1 MSELSRLAP
10 AARFSG
16 LAELYAKCRPTYP
29 DSAVTFILGRCGLK
43 PGSLLVDVG
52 CGTGISA
59 RLFAQR
65 GVRVLGVEPNEDMRR
80 RAEAE
85 PLPEGVPVPEYRAG
99 TAEAT
104 GLMSASADGV
114 LAAQAFHWFE
124 PDSALR
130 EFHRILRPGGWVAL
144 VWNERDPSDPFT
156 AAYGAIVGASAEA
169 KAVEGPRAEAGRA
182 LLSSPRFEQAER
194 TLFANEQELDCEG
207 MLGRAFS
214 ASYAPREGA
223 AAERFAADLEG
234 VFARFERGGRVVLL
248 YQTSVWT
255 ARRGEHVS
263 AD

>member
-1 MSELSRLAP
+1 MSDLSRLDP

-29 DSAVTFILGRCGLK
+29 DSVVAFILDRCGLK
-43 PGSLLVDVG
+43 PDALLADIG
-52 CGTGISA
+52 CGTGIST
-59 RLFAQR
+59 RLFALR
-65 GVRVLGVEPNEDMRR
+65 GVRVLGIEPNDDMRR
-80 RAEAE
+80 RAGAE
-85 PLPEGVPVPEYRAG
+85 PLPEGAPVPGYQAG

-104 GLMSASADGV
+104 GLAPASVDAV

-124 PDSALR
+124 PEAALC
-130 EFHRILRPGGWVAL
+130 EFHRILRPGGWAAL

-169 KAVEGPRAEAGRA
+169 RAVEGPRAEAGRA
-182 LLSSPRFEQAER
+182 LLRSPWFEQAGR

-214 ASYAPREGA
+214 ASYAPRAGA

-234 VFARFERGGRVVLL
+234 VFARFERGGRVVLR

-255 ARRGEHVS
+255 ARRREGVA